1 MHEKCDMH
9 SAPLGAG
16 AARSPAWPPTLSPH
30 ARCAENPFLK
40 HRQWSCL
47 RSLSSSLS
55 LATAAKRGIPTSLV
69 GRRQRQYRS
78 GLGPR
83 SFLFCSVDGRE
94 GAAVPG
100 RQWGR
105 PSPGARGFCNSALG
119 PAPGRSSG
127 VPGLGR
133 HHRGLH
139 MHRGLIP
146 PLTHRHRVFII
157 RGSSVYTTSLVR
169 AGSVKR
175 RCALR
180 PPGGSAADSGVRG
193 SGFLVCPDLLAFRQ
207 VGMSRCVHSS
217 YYVARPDQPQRSES
231 LDSLSDHP

>member
-1 MHEKCDMH
+1 MV
-9 SAPLGAG
+9 L
-16 AARSPAWPPTLSPH
+16 
-30 ARCAENPFLK
+30 
-40 HRQWSCL
+40 
-47 RSLSSSLS
+47 
-55 LATAAKRGIPTSLV
+55 LAQLVVVSFPGDGGKRGIPISLV

-78 GLGPR
+78 GSRAAELSLLLRGRSRRRSSPRAAMGPSQPR
-83 SFLFCSVDGRE
+83 RPGTLQFGPGPSPRALKRFPR
-94 GAAVPG
+94 PG
-100 RQWGR
+100 RY
-105 PSPGARGFCNSALG
+105 
-119 PAPGRSSG
+119 
-127 VPGLGR
+127 
-133 HHRGLH
+133 HRGLH
-139 MHRGLIP
+139 MHRGLIL
-146 PLTHRHRVFII
+146 PLTDRHRVFVI
-157 RGSSVYTTSLVR
+157 RESSVYTTSLVR